1 MRAAIERRGLTAL
14 AIVAACVLALPANS
28 WAQTTDPIV
37 GTWKMDVA
45 KSTFKPGPGG
55 KSSTV
60 VIDAAGK
67 ALKVS
72 IDAAT
77 PEGPVK
83 WSYTAAPDG
92 KDVPIT
98 GNPAA
103 DTASVTQPNPN
114 EWAVVYKMGGKPVMK
129 SKVVVAKDGKTMT
142 VTQDGTDPKG
152 QAIHNVLHFVKQ

>member
-1 MRAAIERRGLTAL
+1 
-14 AIVAACVLALPANS
+14 
-28 WAQTTDPIV
+28 
-37 GTWKMDVA
+37 MDVA
-45 KSTFKPGPGG
+45 KSTFKPGPAG

-60 VIDAAGK
+60 VIEPAGK
-67 ALKVS
+67 ALKIS

-77 PEGPVK
+77 PDGPLK

-98 GNPAA
+98 GNPTA

-114 EWAVVYKMGGKPVMK
+114 EWAVVYKMGGKPVTK